1 MNAITMTV
9 PQARTTSVA
18 ERVSAASLLGFVAAL
33 QVSIVLAQFLLAIM
47 LVSWV
52 ASHVL
57 GRSRLSAP
65 PFFALL
71 LAYCALTLVASA
83 FSLDPAESLRDSK
96 QLLLFAIVPAVYDI
110 ARGPRASTVA
120 DVIIS
125 TGAAVA
131 IIGVLQYTVLH
142 YDNLGQRPQGTL
154 GHYMTYSGLL
164 MLVICVAAARLVFG
178 SRDRIW
184 PALVMPAL
192 VVALSLTFTRNAWI
206 GACAAVGL
214 LFVMKDFRLTAL
226 LPVIV
231 AALFVMAPQGLMSR
245 LTSTVDAQDPAN
257 QDRFAMIEIGALMIR
272 DHPLTGV
279 GPNMV
284 PRVYDQYR
292 PEYAV
297 NQTNPH
303 LHNVPLQ
310 IAAERGVPA
319 LTVWLGFIAVVARAL
334 FRLFRRWSPTLATD
348 ARQSTVPAIRPSGSE
363 RVLAAAAL
371 ASLAAMLAAGLFEYN
386 FGDSE
391 FLMLLL
397 VLITLPFAAE
407 RPVDAAADR
416 A

>member
-18 ERVSAASLLGFVAAL
+18 ERLSAASLLGFVAAL
-33 QVSIVLAQFLLAIM
+33 QVSIVLAQFLLAVM

-83 FSLDPAESLRDSK
+83 FSIDPIESFRDSK

-125 TGAAVA
+125 VGAAVA

-245 LTSTVDAQDPAN
+245 LTSTFDAQDPAN

-334 FRLFRRWSPTLATD
+334 FRLFRRWSPALATD
-348 ARQSTVPAIRPSGSE
+348 ARQSSVQASRPSGSE

>member
-1 MNAITMTV
+1 M

-18 ERVSAASLLGFVAAL
+18 ERLSAASLLGFVAAL
-33 QVSIVLAQFLLAIM
+33 QVSIVLAQFLLAVM

-83 FSLDPAESLRDSK
+83 FSIDPIESFRDSK

-125 TGAAVA
+125 VGAAVA

-214 LFVMKDFRLTAL
+214 FCK
-226 LPVIV
+226 
-231 AALFVMAPQGLMSR
+231 
-245 LTSTVDAQDPAN
+245 
-257 QDRFAMIEIGALMIR
+257 
-272 DHPLTGV
+272 
-279 GPNMV
+279 
-284 PRVYDQYR
+284 
-292 PEYAV
+292 
-297 NQTNPH
+297 
-303 LHNVPLQ
+303 
-310 IAAERGVPA
+310 
-319 LTVWLGFIAVVARAL
+319 
-334 FRLFRRWSPTLATD
+334 
-348 ARQSTVPAIRPSGSE
+348 AIRSRSSSRRAETAAPACGS
-363 RVLAAAAL
+363 RC
-371 ASLAAMLAAGLFEYN
+371 SP
-386 FGDSE
+386 D
-391 FLMLLL
+391 
-397 VLITLPFAAE
+397 
-407 RPVDAAADR
+407 
-416 A
+416 

>member
-1 MNAITMTV
+1 MEADARMNVMTMTV
-9 PQARTTSVA
+9 PETRATGLV
-18 ERVSAASLLGFVAAL
+18 ERLSAGMLLGFVGAL
-33 QVSIVLAQFLLAIM
+33 QVSIALAHILLAGM
-47 LVSWV
+47 LVCWV
-52 ASHVL
+52 FLRIRERTFPA
-57 GRSRLSAP
+57 AP

-71 LAYCALTLVASA
+71 LAYGALTLVASV
-83 FSLDPAESLRDSK
+83 FSVDPAESFIDSK
-96 QLLLFAIVPAVYDI
+96 QLVLLAIVPAVYDI

-125 TGAAVA
+125 VGAASA
-131 IIGVLQYTVLH
+131 IVGVLQYGVLH

-154 GHYMTYSGLL
+154 SHYMTYSGIL

-192 VVALSLTFTRNAWI
+192 VVALALTFTRNAWI

-214 LFVMKDFRLTAL
+214 MLALKDLRLTAL

-231 AALFVMAPQGLMSR
+231 AALFVTAPQELISR
-245 LTSTVDAQDPAN
+245 LTSTFDAQDPAN
-257 QDRFAMIEIGALMIR
+257 QDRFAMIEIGALVVR

-297 NQTNPH
+297 NRTNPH

-310 IAAERGVPA
+310 IAAERGLPA
-319 LTVWLGFIAVVARAL
+319 LVVWLGFVAVLIRGL
-334 FRLFRRWSPTLATD
+334 FRMFRRGAGPAV
-348 ARQSTVPAIRPSGSE
+348 AVPNAPPHERG

-371 ASLAAMLAAGLFEYN
+371 ASVAAMLAAGLFEYN

-397 VLITLPFAAE
+397 VLITLPFAAA
-407 RPVDAAADR
+407 RSADAAVDR